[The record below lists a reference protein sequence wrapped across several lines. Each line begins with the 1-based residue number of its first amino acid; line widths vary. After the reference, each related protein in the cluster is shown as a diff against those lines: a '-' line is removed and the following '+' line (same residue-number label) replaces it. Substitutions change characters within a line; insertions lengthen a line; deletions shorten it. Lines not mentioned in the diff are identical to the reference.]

1 MIDLY
6 LRATNEA
13 TLATALPWLRT
24 TGDDGAQVWLEAS
37 EHHAL
42 VPNVLVVTTPA
53 VGDAAGQITTPAV
66 IADGWFA
73 NLRIFEGHPDRTL
86 ILEACA
92 PFSQETATPQQTFAT
107 GEPAPVSIP
116 AVISD
121 RQFAQ
126 VLAIDEI
133 ITEAEALAWAARG
146 DLPDALETAV
156 DQLPEADRFTA
167 RMLLA
172 AATTYERAHPL
183 VAVLG
188 AILGRDAD
196 ELDDIWR
203 RGAAL

>member
-1 MIDLY
+1 MIDLH

-13 TLATALPWLRT
+13 TLAAALPWLRA
-24 TGDDGAQVWLEAS
+24 TGDDGAQVRLEAS
-37 EHHAL
+37 EHHAF
-42 VPNVLVVTTPA
+42 VPNVLIVTTPA
-53 VGDAAGQITTPAV
+53 VADAAGGITTPAV

-73 NLRIFEGHPDRTL
+73 NLRLFEGHPDRTL

-92 PFSQETATPQQTFAT
+92 PFSQEAGTPQQTFAT
-107 GEPAPVSIP
+107 GEPQPVPVP
-116 AVISD
+116 AVIFD

-126 VLAIDEI
+126 VLAIDGI

-146 DLPDALETAV
+146 DLPEALETTV
-156 DQLPEADRFTA
+156 DHLPEAHRFSA

-183 VAVLG
+183 VAVLR
-188 AILGRDAD
+188 AILGRDAGD
-196 ELDDIWR
+196 LDDIWR